1 VKSFD
6 AVLDRQTGRKFVGS
20 LASPF
25 LLFLPGVGA
34 TFSKLLVTLTSDE
47 VDRGVSSQAM
57 QADDACKET
66 VKESTNVALC
76 NEVILVVGYSKHGT
90 LIETCFKVME
100 SI

>member
-6 AVLDRQTGRKFVGS
+6 AVLDRQIGRKFVGS

-25 LLFLPGVGA
+25 LFFLPGAGA

-57 QADDACKET
+57 QADDASKLRSNNQLSLELLFRDSDGDNF
-66 VKESTNVALC
+66 EYIAL
-76 NEVILVVGYSKHGT
+76 
-90 LIETCFKVME
+90 
-100 SI
+100 